1 MFDLK
6 KYRGVIFHETE
17 ESCKIWRKTGL
28 RFGKWHEEFECMSLK
43 LTGELCVMTMKNDA
57 KFEME
62 LTFQFKIDID
72 IDIKNFDPS
81 TRESQKLAL

>member
-1 MFDLK
+1 
-6 KYRGVIFHETE
+6 
-17 ESCKIWRKTGL
+17 
-28 RFGKWHEEFECMSLK
+28 MSLK